1 MDKLKKL
8 EELFRMVDEGM
19 TKDEFL
25 EFSKNIVNFVKKI
38 EIQNTRDILSIKNT
52 VDLLKNKIENDNSL
66 TAKEVKEITRKELEN
81 LSNKFTSLSNR
92 LNDAILEIKDGEDGK
107 DADEDAILE
116 RLIESIKIPTVEELK
131 DDLPKMG
138 TQVRDSLELLQGE
151 DRLDASAI
159 KGLEDLISK
168 YKTEVKVG
176 GGFNSVA
183 MNFHMVDDETPTGLV
198 NGSNKNFVIANIPSP
213 SESLKVYKDGQRMKI
228 VTDYTFSGVTITF
241 LDAPL
246 TGSIITCDY
255 RT

>member
-1 MDKLKKL
+1 MDKLKKFEDILKLLDESLTREEFTTSFENVVKLVKRL
-8 EELFRMVDEGM
+8 EEN
-19 TKDEFL
+19 
-25 EFSKNIVNFVKKI
+25 NIRDFI
-38 EIQNTRDILSIKNT
+38 EIKNT
-52 VDLLKNKIENDNSL
+52 IDIIKKQLKDDSSMTNS
-66 TAKEVKEITRKELEN
+66 EIKELVKKESQRISDNFKN
-81 LSNKFTSLSNR
+81 LSDR

-107 DADEDAILE
+107 DADEELIIE
-116 RLIESIKIPTVEELK
+116 RVVESIKIPTIEELK

-138 TQVRDSLELLQGE
+138 TQVRDALELLQGE